1 MNQQTLRQIQRAL
14 KAGDRLS
21 DEQVVKLAE
30 LQRAVNA
37 GNHHVEVR
45 KIALREGEELWD
57 FIDAMWMAVQT
68 NRVIL
73 ADGSLDAYLQGIF
86 DDHVIVQDGNTGRM
100 FKSTFTRDAKGQ
112 FIFGDPVEVRQV
124 FVEVG
129 SAEED
134 GVEKAA
140 KPEYLE
146 VAKRAASSKFGFL
159 PTSIRRR

>member
-1 MNQQTLRQIQRAL
+1 MNQQILRQIQRAL

-30 LQRAVNA
+30 IRRSLNA

-45 KIALREGEELWD
+45 KIALREGEELWS
-57 FIDAMWMAVQT
+57 FVDAIWMAVQT
-68 NRVIL
+68 NRVVL
-73 ADGSLDAYLQGIF
+73 ADGSLDAQLMGIY
-86 DDHVIVQDGNTGRM
+86 DDHVIVMDGNTGRM
-100 FKSTFTRDAKGQ
+100 FKAGFTRTAKGE
-112 FIFGDPVEVRQV
+112 FEFSTPVEVRQV

-146 VAKRAASSKFGFL
+146 VAKRATSSKFGFL